1 MKLKETPLKL
11 QRSNIEKSR
20 IKMLESNRTVNLF
33 INEIKW
39 LEARNMLNAENLID
53 YCNRFKSI
61 NDICLE
67 KNLDKMHL
75 INQQIKEQDYNGGY
89 DESPRC

>member
-33 INEIKW
+33 INQIQW
-39 LEARNMLNAENLID
+39 LEARNKLNAENLID

-75 INQQIKEQDYNGGY
+75 INEQIKEQDYNGGY
-89 DESPRC
+89 DESSRC

>member
-1 MKLKETPLKL
+1 MKIKDIPLKISRINL
-11 QRSNIEKSR
+11 EKSR

-39 LEARNMLNAENLID
+39 LEKRGMLNANNLID

-67 KNLDKMHL
+67 KNLDKLHL
-75 INQQIKEQDYNGGY
+75 LNEQIRNEEFNGGY

>member
-1 MKLKETPLKL
+1 MKIKDIPLKISRINL
-11 QRSNIEKSR
+11 EKSR

-39 LEARNMLNAENLID
+39 LEKRGMLNADNLID

-67 KNLDKMHL
+67 KNLDKLHL
-75 INQQIKEQDYNGGY
+75 LNEQIRNEEFNGGY

>member
-1 MKLKETPLKL
+1 MKIKDIPLKISRINL
-11 QRSNIEKSR
+11 EKSR

-39 LEARNMLNAENLID
+39 LEKRGMLNADNLID

-67 KNLDKMHL
+67 KNLDKLHL
-75 INQQIKEQDYNGGY
+75 LNEQIRNEEFNGGY
-89 DESPRC
+89 DESQRC

>member
-1 MKLKETPLKL
+1 MKIKDIPLKISRINL
-11 QRSNIEKSR
+11 EKSR

-39 LEARNMLNAENLID
+39 LEKRGMLNADNLID

-67 KNLDKMHL
+67 KNLDKLHL
-75 INQQIKEQDYNGGY
+75 LNEQIKNEEFNGGY

>member
-1 MKLKETPLKL
+1 MKIKDIPLKISRINL
-11 QRSNIEKSR
+11 EKSR

-39 LEARNMLNAENLID
+39 LEKRGMLNADNLID

-67 KNLDKMHL
+67 KNLDKLHL
-75 INQQIKEQDYNGGY
+75 LNEQIRNEEFNGGY
-89 DESPRC
+89 DESPIC

>member
-1 MKLKETPLKL
+1 MKIKDIPLKISRINL
-11 QRSNIEKSR
+11 EKSR

-39 LEARNMLNAENLID
+39 LEKRGMLNADNLID

-67 KNLDKMHL
+67 KNLDKLHL
-75 INQQIKEQDYNGGY
+75 LNEQIRNEEFNGGY
-89 DESPRC
+89 NESPRC